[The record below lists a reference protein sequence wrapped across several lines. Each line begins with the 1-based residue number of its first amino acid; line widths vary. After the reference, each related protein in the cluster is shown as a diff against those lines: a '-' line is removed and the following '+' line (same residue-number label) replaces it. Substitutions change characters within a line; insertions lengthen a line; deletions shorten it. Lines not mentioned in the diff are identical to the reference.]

1 MRVTNL
7 VQPSL
12 KRLFRDPQVLAQ
24 TFLTKEMKQP
34 VHPSLH
40 HLSRDLQVHLD
51 VMIKELIQ
59 TFQMLNHQDNLI
71 QMMMIKIVT
80 KTLYSINLS
89 IDHLT
94 MII

>member
-40 HLSRDLQVHLD
+40 RLSRDLQVHLD

-59 TFQMLNHQDNLI
+59 IFQMLNHQDNLI
-71 QMMMIKIVT
+71 
-80 KTLYSINLS
+80 
-89 IDHLT
+89 
-94 MII
+94 